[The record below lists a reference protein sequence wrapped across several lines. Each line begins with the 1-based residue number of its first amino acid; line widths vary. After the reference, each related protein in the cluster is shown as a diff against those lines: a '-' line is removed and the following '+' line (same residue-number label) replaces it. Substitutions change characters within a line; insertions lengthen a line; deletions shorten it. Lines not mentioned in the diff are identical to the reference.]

1 MSDQAHNSD
10 QIRQR
15 VRAQGWDVVSVP
27 AQAGIPPHSYTAG
40 LALGGLHE
48 FIVFGFSPELARP
61 VLSDL
66 AQRLRDGERFPT
78 NVGLEDVPPACPP
91 DRWSRRGRADQLPRR
106 RSRCV
111 RHATGVRWALPV
123 MNATSSRGRTATT
136 KRFAGA
142 RSSSIRL
149 HDPDGATERD
159 DGRVNRDLQP
169 HTLAIRQVGGVENAY
184 KRVGASPANRMICKS
199 FPDGRDSCSTAVVQP
214 QDVMQT
220 STPRDL

>member
-1 MSDQAHNSD
+1 MNETRRTTE

-78 NVGLEDVPPACPP
+78 NVGLEDVLPGMPVVLLEVPQVEADHYLAACP
-91 DRWSRRGRADQLPRR
+91 RLRADEAACVADRVARR
-106 RSRCV
+106 ARP
-111 RHATGVRWALPV
+111 LPV
-123 MNATSSRGRTATT
+123 AGR
-136 KRFAGA
+136 
-142 RSSSIRL
+142 L
-149 HDPDGATERD
+149 
-159 DGRVNRDLQP
+159 
-169 HTLAIRQVGGVENAY
+169 
-184 KRVGASPANRMICKS
+184 
-199 FPDGRDSCSTAVVQP
+199 
-214 QDVMQT
+214 
-220 STPRDL
+220 